1 MKNFLAYS
9 ILIFSVFGFS
19 SCEVC
24 YECTYTDTSGMV
36 YTEERC
42 DTKDRIET
50 FVDNNKEL
58 GWECKKK

>member
-1 MKNFLAYS
+1 MKKLSFLLFVVGLLS
-9 ILIFSVFGFS
+9 FS

-24 YECTYTDTSGMV
+24 YECTWVDEAGME

-42 DTKDRIET
+42 DTKDRMND
-50 FVDNNKEL
+50 FVEKNKEL

>member
-1 MKNFLAYS
+1 MVVGL
-9 ILIFSVFGFS
+9 LLFS

-24 YECTYTDTSGMV
+24 YDCTWVDDAGME

-42 DTKDRIET
+42 DTKDRMDDFAEK
-50 FVDNNKEL
+50 NKEL